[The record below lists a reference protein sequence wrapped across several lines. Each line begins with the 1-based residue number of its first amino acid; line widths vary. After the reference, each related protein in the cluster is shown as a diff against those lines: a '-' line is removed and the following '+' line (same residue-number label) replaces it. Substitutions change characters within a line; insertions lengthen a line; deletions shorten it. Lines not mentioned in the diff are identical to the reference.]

1 MSYNILTE
9 MDFFKVIENTGGKPE
24 MGMVQEAYHQFV
36 TTVIDLCHRTS
47 ENKDAMH
54 ALVFAET
61 ELQYHP
67 LLHFG
72 EESVLCLYV
81 KKALAFI
88 RKMMLQIKA
97 TAVHRL
103 SASVS
108 SSVSKIGEVKKTTNQ
123 VSPIT
128 WTGNAVDLVE
138 MVYGICVMGSV
149 NDGDVKFKDLA
160 QAMYQF
166 FGIKSKDCYRFY
178 TDIRRRKNHSRT
190 YFLDKM
196 QKKLN
201 DKMRKDD
208 ELERMRR

>member
-1 MSYNILTE
+1 MEYNILVDTE
-9 MDFFKVIENTGGKPE
+9 FFSLLSAGK
-24 MGMVQEAYHQFV
+24 
-36 TTVIDLCHRTS
+36 
-47 ENKDAMH
+47 ENKDDN
-54 ALVFAET
+54 ALENSYREFIKVVVELCSSNVKQAVFALSYAET
-61 ELQYHP
+61 ELDFHLSMP
-67 LLHFG
+67 PVKDCLETVG
-72 EESVLCLYV
+72 LYV
-81 KKALAFI
+81 HKAIAF
-88 RKMMLQIKA
+88 
-97 TAVHRL
+97 VHRMQEHVAATYHL
-103 SASVS
+103 HVNTSTSETSPPVTTEP
-108 SSVSKIGEVKKTTNQ
+108 KPLVK
-123 VSPIT
+123 

-166 FGIKSKDCYRFY
+166 FGIKAKDCYRFY

-196 QKKLN
+196 QEKLN

>member
-1 MSYNILTE
+1 MSYNILIET
-9 MDFFKVIENTGGKPE
+9 DFFKVIGEASNKAE
-24 MGMVQEAYHQFV
+24 VNKVQEAYHKFV
-36 TTVIDLCHRTS
+36 ILVIDLCHRTTES
-47 ENKDAMH
+47 KDALH

-67 LLHFG
+67 VLHSCS
-72 EESVLCLYV
+72 ESILCLYI
-81 KKALAFI
+81 KKALSFI
-88 RKMMLQIKA
+88 RKMIQQAK
-97 TAVHRL
+97 
-103 SASVS
+103 ASVTHAPPMPTPMTF
-108 SSVSKIGEVKKTTNQ
+108 EKKNVNTA
-123 VSPIT
+123 SPIC

-166 FGIKSKDCYRFY
+166 FGVKAKDCYRFY

-190 YFLDKM
+190 YFLDRM
-196 QKKLN
+196 QEKLN